1 VGGGAR
7 SSGFAGDPNFFAAYQ
22 VFAFPILL
30 MLSAEAK
37 RGWLRV
43 LLLAGV
49 VTSIGATFTTLSRG
63 GILAL
68 VLVGLL
74 LLVLPARSFF
84 QSLSQKTIATIVIAL
99 GVGLALTVSYTELSS
114 RINSLITGEEA
125 AGSGRVNEWRA
136 AWRSTGER
144 PVLGLGFAA
153 FPAASNDL
161 VRTTP
166 GTDLY
171 HFDERPTGV
180 FVHNA
185 YLGSLA
191 EVGVPG
197 LIFFLGLLGSTMRS
211 LRRTA
216 ARAKQ
221 YGDLALARIANALV
235 LSLIGWAV
243 TSVFLSSE
251 TARPFWV
258 AVGIAL
264 ALPKLLPPVEAGR
277 TAFAGRTAQAGRT
290 AP

>member
-1 VGGGAR
+1 
-7 SSGFAGDPNFFAAYQ
+7 
-22 VFAFPILL
+22 

-49 VTSIGATFTTLSRG
+49 VTCIGAVFTTLSRG

-68 VLVGLL
+68 ILVGVLL
-74 LLVLPARSFF
+74 LILPARSFF

-125 AGSGRVNEWRA
+125 AGSGRVNEWKA

-171 HFDERPTGV
+171 HFDERPPGV

-191 EVGVPG
+191 EVGIPG
-197 LIFFLGLLGSTMRS
+197 LILFVGLLGSTMRS

-216 ARAKQ
+216 ARAKRL
-221 YGDLALARIANALV
+221 GDLALARIANALV
-235 LSLIGWAV
+235 LSLIGWSV

-264 ALPKLLPPVEAGR
+264 ALPKLLPPVQPGR
-277 TAFAGRTAQAGRT
+277 TSLSGRSDR
-290 AP
+290 